1 MKEKCLRPLLAV
13 FVLLF
18 AGMLAWNI
26 SLQSELHKYKP
37 QVEAYLPEDVYVA
50 VGSTVE
56 LYNDQ
61 VVWSGLRNGYS
72 CDWDCPIGEN
82 LEDRFSVTGKEEQV
96 GDYPLTLTV
105 FDYNVNEL
113 LTLSCTL
120 HVVEKLE
127 GEYSIMN
134 MGDSL
139 SDGKEWYRT
148 IYHLSG
154 DQITFTGTRGWTRY
168 SHEGRSGF
176 SAQDYLEPTEFF
188 SNGVSEGIQ
197 PFYDPVQE
205 MFDWNYYKLYTG
217 KDPDVIQIFL
227 GTNGLSDD
235 PSATVKAVAQMV
247 DNIRHHDKDIP
258 IYIVNTIY
266 WGDQEKIGTM
276 VRQDGTAFLQ
286 GEFKN
291 RSDKRIMDL
300 MQAMEKKF
308 GGKRNV
314 ELIPLALMHNSA
326 ENFEEGDALHPG
338 PAGYDQFAAVMYS
351 VYCGTLPSMLG
362 KEG

>member
-1 MKEKCLRPLLAV
+1 MIKKYRKLLLAV
-13 FVLLF
+13 VVLLF
-18 AGMLAWNI
+18 AGLLGWNI
-26 SLQSELHKYKP
+26 YLQRELYKYKP
-37 QVEAYLPEDVYVA
+37 QVEAYLPEDIYVA
-50 VGSTVE
+50 VGSTIE

-61 VVWSGLRNGYS
+61 VVWSGLRDGYS
-72 CDWDCPIGEN
+72 CNWDCQIGEN

-105 FDYNVNEL
+105 YDYNVNETI
-113 LTLSCTL
+113 TLSSTL
-120 HVVEKLE
+120 HVVEQLE

-176 SAQDYLEPTEFF
+176 SAKDYLEPTEFF
-188 SNGVSEGIQ
+188 SGGVSEGIQ

-235 PSATVKAVAQMV
+235 PSGTVDAIAQMV
-247 DNIRHHDKDIP
+247 DNIRRHDKDIP

-300 MQAMEKKF
+300 MQAMAKKF
-308 GGKRNV
+308 EGKRNV

-326 ENFEEGDALHPG
+326 ENFEDGDALHPG
-338 PAGYDQFAAVMYS
+338 AAGYDQFAAVMYS
-351 VYCGTLPSMLG
+351 VYCGTLPSMMENG
-362 KEG
+362 G

>member
-26 SLQSELHKYKP
+26 SLQREVEKYKP

-61 VVWSGLRNGYS
+61 VVWSGLRDGYS
-72 CDWDCPIGEN
+72 CDWDCPVGEN

-139 SDGKEWYRT
+139 SDGKE
-148 IYHLSG
+148 IH
-154 DQITFTGTRGWTRY
+154 
-168 SHEGRSGF
+168 
-176 SAQDYLEPTEFF
+176 A
-188 SNGVSEGIQ
+188 
-197 PFYDPVQE
+197 
-205 MFDWNYYKLYTG
+205 G
-217 KDPDVIQIFL
+217 KCP
-227 GTNGLSDD
+227 
-235 PSATVKAVAQMV
+235 
-247 DNIRHHDKDIP
+247 
-258 IYIVNTIY
+258 
-266 WGDQEKIGTM
+266 
-276 VRQDGTAFLQ
+276 
-286 GEFKN
+286 
-291 RSDKRIMDL
+291 
-300 MQAMEKKF
+300 
-308 GGKRNV
+308 
-314 ELIPLALMHNSA
+314 
-326 ENFEEGDALHPG
+326 
-338 PAGYDQFAAVMYS
+338 
-351 VYCGTLPSMLG
+351 
-362 KEG
+362 

>member
-1 MKEKCLRPLLAV
+1 MKEKYVRPLLAV

-18 AGMLAWNI
+18 AAMLAWNV
-26 SLQSELHKYKP
+26 SLHKEVEKYKP

-56 LYNDQ
+56 LYDDQ
-61 VVWSGLRNGYS
+61 VVWSGIRDGYS
-72 CDWDCPIGEN
+72 CNWDCEIGEN
-82 LEDRFSVTGKEEQV
+82 LEDRFSVTGKEEQI
-96 GDYPLTLTV
+96 GEYSLTLTV
-105 FDYNVNEL
+105 YDYNINEI
-113 LTLSCTL
+113 LTLSSTL
-120 HVVEKLE
+120 HVVEQLE

-168 SHEGRSGF
+168 GHEGRSGF

-227 GTNGLSDD
+227 GTNGLKDD
-235 PSATVKAVAQMV
+235 PSDTVKAIAQMV
-247 DNIRHHDKDIP
+247 DNIRRHDEEIP
-258 IYIVNTIY
+258 IYLVNTIY

-300 MQAMEKKF
+300 MQAMAKEF
-308 GGKRNV
+308 EGMYHV

-326 ENFEEGDALHPG
+326 ENFEDGDALHPG
-338 PAGYDQFAAVMYS
+338 MAGYDQFASVMYS
-351 VYCGTLPSMLG
+351 VYCGTLSDMMG
-362 KEG
+362 EDS

>member
-1 MKEKCLRPLLAV
+1 MKGKCCKAAAGGI
-13 FVLLF
+13 VLLF
-18 AGMLAWNI
+18 AGLLAWNLF
-26 SLQSELHKYKP
+26 LQSELQKYKP

-50 VGSTVE
+50 VGSTIE

-61 VVWSGLRNGYS
+61 VVWSGLRDGYS
-72 CDWDCPIGEN
+72 CDWDCPVGEN
-82 LEDRFSVTGKEEQV
+82 LEDRFSVTGKEEQI

-227 GTNGLSDD
+227 GTNGLQRRSFRYGGRHRADGRQYP
-235 PSATVKAVAQMV
+235 PS
-247 DNIRHHDKDIP
+247 
-258 IYIVNTIY
+258 
-266 WGDQEKIGTM
+266 
-276 VRQDGTAFLQ
+276 
-286 GEFKN
+286 
-291 RSDKRIMDL
+291 
-300 MQAMEKKF
+300 
-308 GGKRNV
+308 
-314 ELIPLALMHNSA
+314 
-326 ENFEEGDALHPG
+326 
-338 PAGYDQFAAVMYS
+338 
-351 VYCGTLPSMLG
+351 
-362 KEG
+362 